1 VSNDHTKTVADTDM
15 AEENSPAAE
24 RPTLFQ
30 LGLRF
35 LKIGAIGFGGGMAV
49 IALMEQECV
58 RRHRCVEADEFLHGV
73 GLGQILGPFAVNA
86 ALFIGY
92 RMFGFWGAI
101 TAVVCFMAPSIVLVI
116 ALSWLYFTFHTI
128 PSLQSALSGL
138 GPVVIALI
146 LSAAWSMGRKSV
158 RSWTAAIIALVACLA
173 NFEHVNPVWI
183 LLAAGLIGLTFK
195 FGRNKDLP
203 SQTPSQGGEDISDH
217 SVARAL
223 TPTYLLPITDSLS
236 SATEP
241 ISGPV
246 PQQVVIP
253 AGFTAATVGLGGLFW
268 TFLKVGL
275 VFFGGGFVL
284 IPILHQHLV
293 TELAWL
299 TQREFLDGVAISQLT
314 PGPVA
319 VLATFA
325 GYRVNGILGALV
337 ATVALFV
344 PAVVLM
350 LIISHY
356 YQRFRHASQVRD
368 FLAGVTPAV
377 VGLIASAALLLA
389 PGTISYQKPMSVL
402 VCGLALVM
410 IARWKWHPAFVLM
423 FGAVS
428 GSVLPGLLR

>member
-1 VSNDHTKTVADTDM
+1 
-15 AEENSPAAE
+15 
-24 RPTLFQ
+24 
-30 LGLRF
+30 
-35 LKIGAIGFGGGMAV
+35 
-49 IALMEQECV
+49 
-58 RRHRCVEADEFLHGV
+58 
-73 GLGQILGPFAVNA
+73 
-86 ALFIGY
+86 
-92 RMFGFWGAI
+92 
-101 TAVVCFMAPSIVLVI
+101 
-116 ALSWLYFTFHTI
+116 LYFTFHTI

-173 NFEHVNPVWI
+173 NFEHINPVWI

-246 PQQVVIP
+246 PQQVVIS

-337 ATVALFV
+337 ATGALFV

-389 PGTISYQKPMSVL
+389 PGTISYQKPMSII

-423 FGAVS
+423 FGAIS
-428 GSVLPGLLR
+428 GSILPGLLR